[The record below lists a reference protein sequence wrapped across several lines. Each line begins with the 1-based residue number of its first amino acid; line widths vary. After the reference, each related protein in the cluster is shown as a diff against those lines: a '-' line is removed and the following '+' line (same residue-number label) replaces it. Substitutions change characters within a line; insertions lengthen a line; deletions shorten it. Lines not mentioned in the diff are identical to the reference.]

1 MFTPLVRQYGDSDAD
16 GANLVTGWVT
26 SWENDSNKSRLW
38 LNTMMKIF
46 FLFFVAVA
54 CFCYSGATI
63 ARVHVCPCRPVLPCS
78 AVLSRTP
85 IAVRLWSR
93 CGACDAH
100 PLARITLLRRLR
112 ARSGNRRWLLLFLLC
127 RFLLSPS
134 SLEAL
139 LPFLILAFPD
149 HVVKGPIDID
159 GIFDFVLWE
168 CEKFH
173 GERVVC
179 LTRVCSWRIGWL
191 VGRLAGWL
199 AGV

>member
-1 MFTPLVRQYGDSDAD
+1 MGKRLEQVEIVVEHND
-16 GANLVTGWVT
+16 
-26 SWENDSNKSRLW
+26 EN
-38 LNTMMKIF
+38 I

-54 CFCYSGATI
+54 CFCYSAATI
-63 ARVHVCPCRPVLPCS
+63 TRVHVCPCRPVPPCS
-78 AVLSRTP
+78 AVLSRTL

-191 VGRLAGWL
+191 VGRLAGVWDIKGTMAAL
-199 AGV
+199 NEWELEGESRVQRIVNCIVQ